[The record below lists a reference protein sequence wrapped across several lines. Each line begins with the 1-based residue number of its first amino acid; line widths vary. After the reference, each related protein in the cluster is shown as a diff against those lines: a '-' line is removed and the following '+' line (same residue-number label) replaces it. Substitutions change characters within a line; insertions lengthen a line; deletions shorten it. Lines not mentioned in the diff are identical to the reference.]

1 MTEDGQKTYR
11 HISEILEI
19 AKKQA
24 SKKLVVAAAEDL
36 HVLQAVL
43 YAQVEDIIDPI
54 LIGDSDKIL
63 ELCRENELE
72 PLDIPL
78 VDEKDPGKSC
88 ELAIDMIR
96 QGEASILMK
105 GLVSTAPLLKAVL
118 DKDKGLRKNDL
129 LSHAAIFEVPSYHK
143 LRAVTDAAR
152 NVHPS
157 LKEKAGIIDNAV
169 EMFHRIGIKE
179 PKVGILGPIETVN
192 PKIPST
198 VDARDLKEMNLSGRI
213 KGCLVYGP
221 LAMDNAVSRE
231 AALLKGI
238 NSPVAGD
245 ADILLCPDLNSGN
258 ILYKT
263 LIFLANS
270 ISAAVVMGASVPI
283 VLTSRADSEKSKLMS
298 IALAA
303 ALG

>member
-1 MTEDGQKTYR
+1 MTGYGQKTFR
-11 HISEILEI
+11 HLSEILEI
-19 AKKQA
+19 AKKQT

-36 HVLQAVL
+36 HVLQAVFS
-43 YAQVEDIIDPI
+43 ARAENIINPI
-54 LIGDSDKIL
+54 LVGDSDKIL
-63 ELCRENELE
+63 DLCRRNELE
-72 PLDIPL
+72 PEDIPIL
-78 VDEKDPGKSC
+78 DEKDPGKSC

-118 DKDKGLRKNDL
+118 DKDKGLRKDDL

-143 LRAVTDAAR
+143 LLAVTDAAM
-152 NVHPS
+152 NVQPG
-157 LKEKAGIIDNAV
+157 LEEKAGIIENAV
-169 EMFHRIGIKE
+169 EMFHRIGTKE
-179 PKVGILGPIETVN
+179 PKVGILAPIETVN
-192 PKIPST
+192 PKIQST
-198 VDARDLKEMNLSGRI
+198 VDARDLKAMNLSGRI
-213 KGCLVYGP
+213 KGCLVDGP

-238 NSPVAGD
+238 KSQVAGD
-245 ADILLCPDLNSGN
+245 VDILLTPDLNSGN

-270 ISAAVVMGASVPI
+270 ISAAVVMGASAPI
-283 VLTSRADSEKSKLMS
+283 VLTSRADSEQSKLMS

-303 ALG
+303 VLG